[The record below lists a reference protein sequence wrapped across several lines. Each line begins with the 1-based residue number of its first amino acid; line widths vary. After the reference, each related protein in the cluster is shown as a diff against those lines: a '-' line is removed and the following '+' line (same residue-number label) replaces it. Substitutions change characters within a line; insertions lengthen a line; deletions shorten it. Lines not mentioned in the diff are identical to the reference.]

1 MKQLKSGVECPH
13 HFFIWISLY
22 YIWISPFDELGVKM
36 AYYGNR
42 LNYNFDKEREKKDEE
57 QKNNKKITWGNCY

>member
-1 MKQLKSGVECPH
+1 
-13 HFFIWISLY
+13 
-22 YIWISPFDELGVKM
+22 M

-57 QKNNKKITWGNCY
+57 QKNNKKIT